1 MSIAYLRNQLENL
14 KREREAQNRK
24 FQDEEKKLRTEI
36 ENENYRLEEEN
47 QNIRNQQYDERSKI
61 IEELNNKE
69 MNKLKNNIREK
80 YEMEYNRNTLENEF
94 ESKYKNT
101 IYENEHKKSIK
112 EVENDNSLQSKKI
125 NNIFEED
132 LKRLNY
138 DNKVIEIEKEKKLR
152 ELELNNI
159 EQKNKYEEEKKNI
172 ENAHIIDMKKQ
183 DLYIYEKKEE
193 SKIKSKIDEYEHKST
208 INKEKNKTE
217 SEEIK
222 LNQELLLNE
231 KQIENDQKKALFNI
245 QNNLEEQLMMQ
256 EIGDR
261 RDMILLQM
269 LNSQL
274 FENAKNQSQSHQ
286 N

>member
-256 EIGDR
+256 EIGDHQ
-261 RDMILLQM
+261 DMILLQM